1 MKGTDVTVKYI
12 AALGYT
18 ATWGVI
24 VLGIFRGLPIAV
36 WFVMLA
42 LAFLG
47 AMAAWN
53 TLPQPSRPASQ
64 PATDAATA
72 KAEASRDASQSS

>member
-1 MKGTDVTVKYI
+1 MIKYI

-18 ATWGVI
+18 GAWGVI
-24 VLGIFRGLPIAV
+24 VLGIFRGLPAGV

-47 AMAAWN
+47 SVAAWN
-53 TLPQPSRPASQ
+53 ALPNPNRPASQ

-72 KAEASRDASQSS
+72 KAEASQDTSH

>member
-1 MKGTDVTVKYI
+1 MTVKYI

-36 WFVMLA
+36 WLVVLA

-53 TLPQPSRPASQ
+53 ALPAPSRSASQRCSPDCNGKCQ
-64 PATDAATA
+64 PATVQP
-72 KAEASRDASQSS
+72 EQSQQA